1 MISSSSSSSPQVCL
15 VMFVAIR
22 DDIYAVVFV
31 LILGLLLIVPGRVL
45 RPLWF
50 PVGIVLA
57 VLLLWRY
64 ALLLGLP
71 PLFCGS

>member
-1 MISSSSSSSPQVCL
+1 
-15 VMFVAIR
+15 MFAIIVAIR

-50 PVGIVLA
+50 LVGILLA
-57 VLLLWRY
+57 VLLLWQY